1 MDIHE
6 RLSFFTE
13 LMYANYELS
22 YWNYD
27 ASFRLLDTNSDF
39 PDIIQAVNFAKPL
52 QAHIDSGKKTPLI
65 LETNIG
71 LVWIAA
77 FQYDNNILQGITI
90 LGAAFTGRD
99 TAVLLLKKLNSYD
112 LSVKFRA
119 IITKS
124 IGGMPVLPS
133 NLLAQN
139 AAMLHYTLNHEKIL
153 ANEVT
158 YSIPER
164 DEMYHTLDQIPD
176 EHMGIWMA
184 EQNLCKAFSEGD
196 PNYLQALA
204 KSNTLSN
211 GIKVELGDT
220 LRKSKNDALVLLT
233 LCSRACITGGL
244 NPSVAYNLND
254 YYAKLFEQCTAL
266 GEVNKVSSDMMK
278 DYISRVQETK
288 KASTISPQIQSICYH
303 IKQHLTEPLSITDLA
318 SRVGYTEYYFSHKF
332 KKETG
337 YSVNEFIS
345 NEKIEKAKLLL
356 SATNESIQDI
366 SESLAFSNRSYFY
379 SCFQK
384 KVGIS
389 PSEYRK
395 QHGRL

>member
-1 MDIHE
+1 MDIRE

-13 LMYANYELS
+13 LMYANYDLS

-27 ASFRLLDTNSDF
+27 ASYKLLDTNSDY
-39 PDIIQAVNFAKPL
+39 PDIIQAVSFAKPL
-52 QAHIDSGKKTPLI
+52 QTHIDSGKKTPLI

-77 FQYDNNILQGITI
+77 FQYDHNTLQGITI

-119 IITKS
+119 IITKA
-124 IGGMPVLPS
+124 IGDMPVLPH
-133 NLLAQN
+133 NTLAQN
-139 AAMLHYTLNHEKIL
+139 AAMLHFTLNQEKIL
-153 ANEVT
+153 VNNVI
-158 YSIPER
+158 YSLPER

-184 EQNLCKAFSEGD
+184 EQNLCKAFAEGD
-196 PNYLQALA
+196 PNYLQVLA

-211 GIKVELGDT
+211 GIKIEIGDT
-220 LRKSKNDALVLLT
+220 LRKSKNDVLVLLT
-233 LCSRACITGGL
+233 LCSRACINGGL

-254 YYAKLFEQCTAL
+254 YYAKLLEECTTL
-266 GEVNKVSSDMMK
+266 GEVNKVSGDMLK
-278 DYISRVQETK
+278 DYITRVQEAKSAT
-288 KASTISPQIQSICYH
+288 AISPQIQSICYH
-303 IKQHLTEPLSITDLA
+303 IKQNLTEPLSIADLA
-318 SRVGYTEYYFSHKF
+318 ARVGYTEYYFSHKF

-337 YSVNEFIS
+337 CSVNEFIS